1 MCEAPEWLAPVIDR
15 MRLIVVY
22 FIDIA
27 PELLEEAEWLTITRL
42 LRVVYICSFIRFNLC
57 FSLKV

>member
-1 MCEAPEWLAPVIDR
+1 MCEAPEWLTPVIDR
-15 MRLIVVY
+15 VRLIVVH
-22 FIDIA
+22 FIDIT
-27 PELLEEAEWLTITRL
+27 PELLEEAEWLTITGL